1 MSLLRTKGN
10 IAEKTIMLWR
20 SQYHQIR
27 LKYLEASFLDSCI
40 EDSYIFEGLPLLW
53 ICDIEDKTDHD
64 SNSEK
69 ENVKGFIMMG
79 LTTVVKMFP
88 NLSKLFK
95 RTQINFVALYS
106 HLSGIGMDKNLGGSA
121 SFSFRFYKKAK
132 IVKLWKKIIFVV
144 SIWQEAK
151 FRKIRKKSTLRHL
164 DFSSILRRFKL
175 QFCRKFYL

>member
-40 EDSYIFEGLPLLW
+40 EDYYIFEGLPLLW

-69 ENVKGFIMMG
+69 ENVKGFTMMG
-79 LTTVVKMFP
+79 LTTVVQMCP

-95 RTQINFVALYS
+95 RTQINFVALCS
-106 HLSGIGMDKNLGGSA
+106 HLSGIGMGKNLGGSA
-121 SFSFRFYKKAK
+121 SFSFRFYKTLEENN
-132 IVKLWKKIIFVV
+132 ICCVNLT
-144 SIWQEAK
+144 
-151 FRKIRKKSTLRHL
+151 RKKSTLRHL

-175 QFCRKFYL
+175 HFCRKFYL